1 MNCEEYRE
9 AIAADPA
16 FEGGDSH
23 VAGCGDCQAFQRE
36 MLALNVK
43 IAKAMQ
49 LNVPVLKMPELP
61 EVDTGNVAT
70 LPVRKRWLKPM
81 LFAVAATVVLA
92 ASISLRV
99 SGVFQSYGSLAEEVL
114 AHMDHEPGALR
125 VTDEPVSDRRLARA
139 VPAKLAIF
147 DRDASLITYAQS
159 CTINGKDVPHLVIQG
174 EHGPVTI
181 LLMPEE
187 KIAEAMPIDGNNVK
201 GVILPVGDG
210 SIAIVGDREEQLE
223 SIQKNVVTSVTWT
236 T

>member
-9 AIAADPA
+9 AIAANPA
-16 FEGGDSH
+16 FEGGASH
-23 VAGCGDCQAFQRE
+23 VAVCSDCQAYQRE
-36 MLALNVK
+36 MLALNIK

-49 LNVPVLKMPELP
+49 LDVPDLKMPELP
-61 EVDTGNVAT
+61 EIETGTVAI
-70 LPVRKRWLKPM
+70 LPARKRWLKPM

-92 ASISLRV
+92 TSISLRV

-125 VTDEPVSDRRLARA
+125 VTDEPVGDARLAKA
-139 VPAKLAIF
+139 VPAKFAIF

-159 CTINGKDVPHLVIQG
+159 CKINGKDVPHLVIQG

-223 SIQKNVVTSVTWT
+223 SIQKNVVNSVTWT

>member
-1 MNCEEYRE
+1 VNCEEYRE

-16 FEGGDSH
+16 FEGGASH
-23 VAGCGDCQAFQRE
+23 VAACSDCQAYQRE

-49 LNVPVLKMPELP
+49 LNVPDLKMPELP
-61 EVDTGNVAT
+61 EIDTGNVVT
-70 LPVRKRWLKPM
+70 LPARKRWLKPM

-92 ASISLRV
+92 TSISLRV

-187 KIAEAMPIDGNNVK
+187 KVAEATPIDGKSVK

-210 SIAIVGDREEQLE
+210 SIAIVGDREEQFE
-223 SIQKNVVTSVTWT
+223 SIQMNVVKAVSWT

>member
-9 AIAADPA
+9 ATAANPA
-16 FEGGDSH
+16 FEGGASH
-23 VAGCGDCQAFQRE
+23 AAVCSECRAYQRE
-36 MLALNVK
+36 MLALNAK

-49 LNVPVLKMPELP
+49 LDVPELKMPELP
-61 EVDTGNVAT
+61 AIETNNVTA
-70 LPVRKRWLKPM
+70 LPARSRWRNPL

-92 ASISLRV
+92 VSISLRT
-99 SGVFQSYGSLAEEVL
+99 SEVFQSYDTLAEEVL
-114 AHMDHEPGALR
+114 AHMDHEPAALR
-125 VTDEPVSDRRLARA
+125 VTDKPVSDKRLARA

-147 DRDASLITYAQS
+147 ERGTSLITYAQP
-159 CTINGKDVPHLVIQG
+159 CKINGKDVPHLVIQG

-187 KIAEAMPIDGNNVK
+187 KVAEATPIDGKNIK
-201 GVILPVGDG
+201 GIILPVGDG

-223 SIQKNVVTSVTWT
+223 TLQKSVVNSVTWT

>member
-9 AIAADPA
+9 ATAANPA
-16 FEGGDSH
+16 FDGGVSH
-23 VAGCGDCQAFQRE
+23 VAACSDCRAYQRE

-49 LNVPVLKMPELP
+49 LHVPDLKMPELP
-61 EVDTGNVAT
+61 EIETGTVAT
-70 LPVRKRWLKPM
+70 LPARKPWLKPM

-92 ASISLRV
+92 TSISLRV

-125 VTDEPVSDRRLARA
+125 VTDEPVSDTRLAKA
-139 VPAKLAIF
+139 VPAKYAMF
-147 DRDASLITYAQS
+147 DRDASLITYAQP

-174 EHGPVTI
+174 EYGPVTI

-187 KIAEAMPIDGNNVK
+187 KIAEAMPIDGKSVK

-210 SIAIVGDREEQLE
+210 SIAIVGDRKEQLE
-223 SIQKNVVTSVTWT
+223 SIQQNVVNSVTWT

>member
-9 AIAADPA
+9 AIAANPA
-16 FEGGDSH
+16 YEGGASH
-23 VAGCGDCQAFQRE
+23 VAACSDCQAYQRE
-36 MLALNVK
+36 MLALNIK

-49 LNVPVLKMPELP
+49 LDVPNLKMPELP
-61 EVDTGNVAT
+61 EIETGTVAT
-70 LPVRKRWLKPM
+70 LPARKRWLKPM

-92 ASISLRV
+92 TSISLRV

-125 VTDEPVSDRRLARA
+125 VTDEPVGDARLAKA

-159 CTINGKDVPHLVIQG
+159 CKINGKDVPHLVIQG

-223 SIQKNVVTSVTWT
+223 AIQKNVVNSVTWT

>member
-1 MNCEEYRE
+1 MNCEEYKE
-9 AIAADPA
+9 AIAANPT
-16 FEGGDSH
+16 FEGGASH
-23 VAGCGDCQAFQRE
+23 VAACSDCQSYQRE

-49 LNVPVLKMPELP
+49 LDVPDLKMPELP
-61 EVDTGNVAT
+61 EIDTGTVTT
-70 LPVRKRWLKPM
+70 LPARNRWVKPM

-92 ASISLRV
+92 TSISLRV

-125 VTDEPVSDRRLARA
+125 VTDEPVSDTRLAKA
-139 VPAKLAIF
+139 VPAKFAIF
-147 DRDASLITYAQS
+147 DRDASLITYAQP

-174 EHGPVTI
+174 EHGPITI

-187 KIAEAMPIDGNNVK
+187 KISEAMPIDGNNVK

-210 SIAIVGDREEQLE
+210 SIAIVGDREERLE
-223 SIQKNVVTSVTWT
+223 SIQKNVVNSVTWT

>member
-1 MNCEEYRE
+1 MNCEEYEE
-9 AIAADPA
+9 AIAANPA
-16 FEGGDSH
+16 FEGGASH
-23 VAGCGDCQAFQRE
+23 VAACSNCQAYQRE

-49 LNVPVLKMPELP
+49 LDVPDLQIPELP
-61 EVDTGNVAT
+61 DIDTGAIAT

-81 LFAVAATVVLA
+81 LFAVAATVILA
-92 ASISLRV
+92 TSISLRV

-125 VTDEPVSDRRLARA
+125 VTDEPVSDGRLARA

-159 CTINGKDVPHLVIQG
+159 CKINGKDVPHLVIQG

-181 LLMPEE
+181 LLMPDET
-187 KIAEAMPIDGNNVK
+187 IAEATPIDGKNVK

-210 SIAIVGDREEQLE
+210 SIAIVGGREEPLE
-223 SIQKNVVTSVTWT
+223 SIQKNVVNSVTWT

>member
-1 MNCEEYRE
+1 LNCDEYRE

-16 FEGGDSH
+16 FEGGASH
-23 VAGCGDCQAFQRE
+23 VAACSDCQAYQRE

-49 LNVPVLKMPELP
+49 LGVPDLKMPELP
-61 EVDTGNVAT
+61 KIETGNVAV
-70 LPVRKRWLKPM
+70 LPARKRWLNPM

-92 ASISLRV
+92 TSISLRV

-125 VTDEPVSDRRLARA
+125 VTDQPVSDKRLARA

-147 DRDASLITYAQS
+147 DRDASLITYAQP
-159 CTINGKDVPHLVIQG
+159 CKINGKNVPHLVIQG
-174 EHGPVTI
+174 EHGPITI

-187 KIAEAMPIDGNNVK
+187 KIAEAMPIDGTNVK
-201 GVILPVGDG
+201 GLILPVGEG

-223 SIQKNVVTSVTWT
+223 SIQKNVVSSVTWT

>member
-1 MNCEEYRE
+1 VNCEEYRE

-16 FEGGDSH
+16 FEGGASH
-23 VAGCGDCQAFQRE
+23 VADCSDCQAYQRE

-49 LNVPVLKMPELP
+49 LNVPDLKMPELP
-61 EVDTGNVAT
+61 EIDTGNVVT

-92 ASISLRV
+92 TSISLRV

-187 KIAEAMPIDGNNVK
+187 KVAEATPIDGKSVK

-210 SIAIVGDREEQLE
+210 SIAIVGDREEQFE
-223 SIQKNVVTSVTWT
+223 TIQKNVVKAVSWT

>member
-1 MNCEEYRE
+1 MNCEEYEE
-9 AIAADPA
+9 AIAANPA
-16 FEGGDSH
+16 FEGGASH
-23 VAGCGDCQAFQRE
+23 VAACSNCQAYQRE

-49 LNVPVLKMPELP
+49 LDVPDLQIPELP
-61 EVDTGNVAT
+61 DIDTGAIAT

-81 LFAVAATVVLA
+81 LFAVAATVILA
-92 ASISLRV
+92 TSISLRV

-125 VTDEPVSDRRLARA
+125 VTDEPVSDGRLARA

-159 CTINGKDVPHLVIQG
+159 CKINGKDVPHLVIQG

-181 LLMPEE
+181 LLMPDET
-187 KIAEAMPIDGNNVK
+187 IAEATLIDGKNVK

-210 SIAIVGDREEQLE
+210 SIAIVGGREEQLE
-223 SIQKNVVTSVTWT
+223 SIQKNVVNSVTWT

>member
-1 MNCEEYRE
+1 MNCEEYEE
-9 AIAADPA
+9 AIAANPA
-16 FEGGDSH
+16 FEGGASH
-23 VAGCGDCQAFQRE
+23 VAACSNCQAYQRE

-49 LNVPVLKMPELP
+49 LDVPDLQIPELP
-61 EVDTGNVAT
+61 DIDTGAIAT

-81 LFAVAATVVLA
+81 LFAVAATVILA
-92 ASISLRV
+92 TSISLRV

-125 VTDEPVSDRRLARA
+125 VTDEPVSDTRLARA

-159 CTINGKDVPHLVIQG
+159 CKINGKDVPHLVIQG
-174 EHGPVTI
+174 EDGPVTI
-181 LLMPEE
+181 LLMPDE
-187 KIAEAMPIDGNNVK
+187 KIAEVTPIDGKNVK

-210 SIAIVGDREEQLE
+210 SIAIVGGREEQLE
-223 SIQKNVVTSVTWT
+223 SIQKNVVNSVTWT

>member
-16 FEGGDSH
+16 FEGGASH
-23 VAGCGDCQAFQRE
+23 VAACSDCQAYQRE

-49 LNVPVLKMPELP
+49 LNVPDLKMPELP
-61 EVDTGNVAT
+61 EIDTGNVVT
-70 LPVRKRWLKPM
+70 LPARKRWLKPM

-92 ASISLRV
+92 TSISLRV

-187 KIAEAMPIDGNNVK
+187 KVAEATLIDGKSVK

-210 SIAIVGDREEQLE
+210 SIAIVGDREEQFE
-223 SIQKNVVTSVTWT
+223 TIQKNVVKAVSWT